1 VDGRE
6 HHLFILVSAIAP
18 LAGVVTAVIL
28 LWNQAV
34 GWSDLVVFA
43 IMYVIAGLGVST
55 GYHRLL
61 AHRAFKTYKPIAF
74 LFATAG
80 AMAGQGPPLIW
91 TAHHRRHH
99 RVADKPGDPH
109 SPYGDHEPGIRG
121 ALHGLWHSHMGWL
134 FNQDLSSDPM
144 RYCPD
149 LARDRNMRFVS
160 KHFLLFVLAGLLLPG
175 LIGLAITGDLVHGF
189 LTGVLWGGL
198 VRFFVSNHITYAV
211 NSVGH
216 YFGSRRFATSDES
229 RNVFWLA
236 LPSFGE
242 AWHNNHHAFPRSYRH
257 GMRWYELD
265 ISALIVLAMEKL
277 HLAWDVM
284 RIDPD
289 RMRQKAEG
297 MARAGGGRDAPM
309 EDRAP
314 LATRMSKANGER
326 ASVGVTD
333 VE

>member
-6 HHLFILVSAIAP
+6 HHWFILVSALLP
-18 LAGVVTAVIL
+18 LAGVATAVVL
-28 LWNQAV
+28 LWNEAV
-34 GWSDLVVFA
+34 GWSDVIVFA

-61 AHRAFKTYKPIAF
+61 AHRAFKTYRPIA
-74 LFATAG
+74 LFFTTAG
-80 AMAGQGPPLIW
+80 AVAGQGPPLIW

-99 RVADKPGDPH
+99 RVADNPGDPH
-109 SPYGDHEPGIRG
+109 SPYGDMEPGIRG
-121 ALHGLWHSHMGWL
+121 ALKGLWHAHMGWL
-134 FNQDLSSDPM
+134 FNKELSSDPM

-149 LARDRNMRFVS
+149 LARDRGMRTISKYFLWFVGGGIV
-160 KHFLLFVLAGLLLPG
+160 FPGLLG
-175 LIGLAITGDLVHGF
+175 YAISGGDFVHGF
-189 LTGVLWGGL
+189 LTGMLWGGL

-216 YFGSRRFATSDES
+216 YFGSRRFETADES

-236 LPSFGE
+236 PASFGE

-257 GMRWYELD
+257 GMKWYELD
-265 ISALIVLAMEKL
+265 ISALVILAMEKT

-284 RIDPD
+284 RIDPE
-289 RMRQKAEG
+289 RMRLKAEG
-297 MARAGGGRDAPM
+297 MARVGGGRLAQG

-314 LATRMSKANGER
+314 MANRMSDGDL
-326 ASVGVTD
+326 ASVGATD

>member
-1 VDGRE
+1 MDGRE
-6 HHLFILVSAIAP
+6 HHVFILISAIAP
-18 LAGVVTAVIL
+18 LIGVFTAIVL

-34 GWSDLVVFA
+34 GWSDMIVFA
-43 IMYVIAGLGVST
+43 IMYVVAGLGVST

-61 AHRAFKTYKPIAF
+61 AHRAFKTYRPIA
-74 LFATAG
+74 LFFAASG
-80 AMAGQGPPLIW
+80 AIAGQGPPLIW

-109 SPYGDHEPGIRG
+109 SPYGDLEPGIKG
-121 ALHGLWHSHMGWL
+121 ALKGLWHAHMGWL
-134 FNQDLSSDPM
+134 FNKELSSDPM

-149 LARDRNMRFVS
+149 LARDRGMRFIS
-160 KHFLLFVLAGLLLPG
+160 KYFLWFVAAGIVLPG
-175 LIGLAITGDLVHGF
+175 LIGWAITGEFVMGF
-189 LTGVLWGGL
+189 LTGMLWGGL
-198 VRFFVSNHITYAV
+198 VRFFVSNHVTYAV

-216 YFGSRRFATSDES
+216 YFGSRRFATADES

-257 GMRWYELD
+257 GMKWYELD
-265 ISALIVLAMEKL
+265 ISALVVLTLEKL

-289 RMRQKAEG
+289 RMRAKAEG
-297 MARAGGGRDAPM
+297 MARAGGGRLAEAEERAPM
-309 EDRAP
+309 AN
-314 LATRMSKANGER
+314 RMSKSTDDL